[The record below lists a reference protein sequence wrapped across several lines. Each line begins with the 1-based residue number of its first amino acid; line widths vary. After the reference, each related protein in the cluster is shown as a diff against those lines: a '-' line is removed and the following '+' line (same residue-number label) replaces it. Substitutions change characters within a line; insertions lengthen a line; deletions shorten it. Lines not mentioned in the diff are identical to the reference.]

1 MVRTCLGSSSEY
13 VSWSQM
19 FLYLQS
25 YPYSRW
31 NRHDWAASL
40 SLSCIGEGNGNP
52 LQCSC
57 LENPKDGGAWW
68 AAVYGVTQSPTRLK
82 HLSSSSL
89 IKITIPHIL
98 MIFAWLSSILM
109 TKKNDIIYNYFI
121 VLKICWT
128 LNLDLVTRAAWF
140 FVSSVSASWS
150 PLYHLQKLKLKV
162 YLEGYVKEDN

>member
-1 MVRTCLGSSSEY
+1 
-13 VSWSQM
+13 
-19 FLYLQS
+19 
-25 YPYSRW
+25 
-31 NRHDWAASL
+31 
-40 SLSCIGEGNGNP
+40 
-52 LQCSC
+52 
-57 LENPKDGGAWW
+57 
-68 AAVYGVTQSPTRLK
+68 
-82 HLSSSSL
+82 
-89 IKITIPHIL
+89 

-109 TKKNDIIYNYFI
+109 TKKNGIIYNYFI